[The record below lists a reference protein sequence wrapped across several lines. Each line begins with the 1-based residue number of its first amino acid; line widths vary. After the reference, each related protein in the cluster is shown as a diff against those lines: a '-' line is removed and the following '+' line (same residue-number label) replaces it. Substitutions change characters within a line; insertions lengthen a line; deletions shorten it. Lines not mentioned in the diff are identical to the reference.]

1 MVLTTVTNEVGNRE
15 AQLLSEIERLR
26 NENDYLKRA
35 NQELQIYLTTVIEGG
50 DAIAAQLHY
59 ANQKLQAEIEE
70 RERTQI
76 SLQIAEEKYRSIFE
90 NATEGIFQ
98 TSASGRYLMAN
109 PALARIYGYDSP
121 AELLTT
127 ITNIGEQ
134 LYVQPRRRD
143 ELIAYLTRFESVCG
157 FESQVY
163 CKNGS
168 IIWISED
175 VRVVRDHTN
184 KVIRYEGSV
193 RDITEL
199 KTTEAELR
207 RQRLRAEHLLLNVL
221 PQRISERLKRH
232 ERTIADS
239 FSEVTVMFA
248 DIAGF
253 TQLSGLVSPVEL
265 VALLNRIF
273 STFDQLT
280 DRYQL
285 EKIKTIGDSYMVVG
299 GLPKPRPDHM
309 RAIANMALEMLD
321 VIKTF
326 HTPDNR
332 PIDLRIG
339 IHSGPVVAG
348 VIGTRKFTY
357 DLWGDTVNIASRME
371 YHGAENRI
379 QVTEVIYQA
388 LKDVFEFESRGA
400 IEVKGKGLMNTYWLI
415 GKKMHRSAT
424 TTLA

>member
-1 MVLTTVTNEVGNRE
+1 MVLTTVTNDVGNRE

-26 NENDYLKRA
+26 KENDYLKRA

-70 RERTQI
+70 REQAQI

-98 TSASGRYLMAN
+98 ASPSGRYLMAN
-109 PALARIYGYDSP
+109 PALAKIYGYDSP
-121 AELLTT
+121 TELLTT
-127 ITNIGEQ
+127 ITDIGQQ

-143 ELIAYLTRFESVCG
+143 ELIAYLTRFESVSG

-163 CKNGS
+163 CKNGA

-175 VRVVRDHTN
+175 IRVIRDHSG

-221 PQRISERLKRH
+221 PQRISERLKRQ

-253 TQLSGLVSPVEL
+253 TELSGIVSPVEL

-273 STFDQLT
+273 SAFDQLT

-309 RAIANMALEMLD
+309 RAIASMALDMLD

-326 HTPDNR
+326 TTPDHR

-371 YHGAENRI
+371 HHGEENRI

-388 LKDVFEFESRGA
+388 LKDVFEFESRGR
-400 IEVKGKGLMNTYWLI
+400 IEVKGKGWMNTYWLI
-415 GKKMHRSAT
+415 GKQSG
-424 TTLA
+424 L